1 MTKDDKRYFYLQM
14 KRHHFPT
21 LSSEVD
27 SLTIFNMLIKKELIS
42 PRKVDVISD
51 AFFRMKRHKL
61 VSVLKG
67 ENENEKNPENVLGR
81 DRKTTVPTIRYQ
93 QPPKRASSEQTLS
106 SSKMERQSHTNKNV
120 HVERR
125 SSNLIQRSDTDQ
137 PLTDQFI
144 LNFCSNE
151 LGPDELMHLGV
162 TGFKLPMVAIQRAQY
177 DSKST
182 TDASIAVFTQWKN
195 SAPLPVST
203 SWIRDGTMPPYTMRG
218 LANALLECSLNN
230 SYRKYFV

>member
-1 MTKDDKRYFYLQM
+1 MTKDDKRYFYHQM
-14 KRHHFPT
+14 KRNHFQS

-42 PRKVDVISD
+42 PRKVDVISE
-51 AFFRMKRHKL
+51 AFFRMKRLKL
-61 VSVLKG
+61 VSILKG
-67 ENENEKNPENVLGR
+67 ENENKPENVLGR
-81 DRKTTVPTIRYQ
+81 DRKTTVPNIRYQ

-106 SSKMERQSHTNKNV
+106 SSKMERQSYTNKNV

-151 LGPDELMHLGV
+151 LGPHELMHLGV
-162 TGFKLPMVAIQRAQY
+162 KGFKLPMVAIQRAQY
-177 DSKST
+177 DYKLT
-182 TDASIAVFTQWKN
+182 AEACIAVFTQWKN

-203 SWIRDGTMPPYTMRG
+203 SWIRDGTMPPCTMRG
-218 LANALLECSLNN
+218 LANALLECGLNN
-230 SYRKYFV
+230 SHRKYFM